1 MPKAKDPR
9 ADKAFDLY
17 KQGLKLIEIADQ
29 LGLPE
34 GTVRSWKNRY
44 KWKAT
49 SQTDECNV
57 AQTDECNVAKTEK
70 KKKQKKKSAVV
81 EQVVSNEA
89 LSDREQLFCVIYV
102 RCFNATRA
110 YMKAFNHKNK
120 NSASVLGCRM
130 LKRPEVAA
138 EIRRLKEDRMNQAFF
153 SEEDVFQK
161 YMEIAFA
168 DITDFVDF
176 SHGGFSFKD
185 QDEIDGTIVSEISDG
200 KVTKIKLEDRMK
212 ALQWLSDHMDLATAE
227 QKARI
232 AVLKAQIDTGD
243 EQEVDPAIDRFLQAI
258 RPNPDE
264 LTQLFEE
271 ESGNGKEETKDSPI

>member
-1 MPKAKDPR
+1 MPKARNPQVDE
-9 ADKAFDLY
+9 ALSLY
-17 KQGLKLIEIADQ
+17 RQGLKLIDIAGK

-34 GTVRSWKNRY
+34 GTIRSWKKRY
-44 KWKAT
+44 QWDAT
-49 SQTDECNV
+49 LQTG
-57 AQTDECNVAKTEK
+57 QCNVAKASK
-70 KKKQKKKSAVV
+70 KKKQKKSAVV
-81 EQVVSNEA
+81 EQIANNNG
-89 LSDREQLFCVIYV
+89 LSDREQLFCVIYI
-102 RCFNATRA
+102 RCFNVTKS
-110 YMKAFNHKNK
+110 YMKAFEHKNK
-120 NSASVLGCRM
+120 HSAAVMGSNM

-138 EIRRLKEDRMNQAFF
+138 EIQRLKEERMNQAFF

-161 YMEIAFA
+161 YIEIAFA

-176 SHGGFSFKD
+176 SHGSFSFKN

-212 ALQWLSDHMDLATAE
+212 ALQWLSAHMDLATAE
-227 QKARI
+227 QRARI

-258 RPNPDE
+258 RPNTEE

-271 ESGNGKEETKDSPI
+271 EGDNSEGKGDNGEEEAQDSPL

>member
-9 ADKAFDLY
+9 ADKAFELY
-17 KQGLKLIEIADQ
+17 KQGLKLIEIADR

-44 KWKAT
+44 KWNAT
-49 SQTDECNV
+49 LQTG
-57 AQTDECNVAKTEK
+57 ECNVAKTEK

-110 YMKAFNHKNK
+110 YMKAFDHKNK
-120 NSASVLGCRM
+120 NSASVLGCQM

-138 EIRRLKEDRMNQAFF
+138 EIRRLKEERMNRAFF
-153 SEEDVFQK
+153 SEEDIFQK

-176 SHGGFSFKD
+176 RHGSFEFKN

-212 ALQWLSDHMDLATAE
+212 ALQWLTDHMDLATAE
-227 QKARI
+227 QRARI
-232 AVLKAQIDTGD
+232 AVLKAQIDTEDD
-243 EQEVDPAIDRFLQAI
+243 EQSDPAIERFLQAI
-258 RPNPDE
+258 RPDAGE
-264 LTQLFEE
+264 LQKLFEE
-271 ESGNGKEETKDSPI
+271 KDNGKEEAENNPV

>member
-1 MPKAKDPR
+1 MPKAKNPQV
-9 ADKAFDLY
+9 DKALSLY
-17 KQGLKLIEIADQ
+17 RQGLKLIEIAEK

-34 GTVRSWKNRY
+34 GTIRSWKKRY
-44 KWKAT
+44 QWDAT
-49 SQTDECNV
+49 LQIG
-57 AQTDECNVAKTEK
+57 ECNVAKVGK
-70 KKKQKKKSAVV
+70 KKKSKKSAVV
-81 EQVVSNEA
+81 EQIANNNG
-89 LSDREQLFCVIYV
+89 LSDREQLFCAVYI

-110 YMKAFNHKNK
+110 YMKAFEHKNK
-120 NSASVLGCRM
+120 HSAAVLGSKM

-138 EIRRLKEDRMNQAFF
+138 EIRRIKEERMNQAFF

-232 AVLKAQIDTGD
+232 AVLKARMDTGGD
-243 EQEVDPAIDRFLQAI
+243 EMEDGNDGFIEALNGSAREDWS
-258 RPNPDE
+258 D
-264 LTQLFEE
+264 EE
-271 ESGNGKEETKDSPI
+271 EN